1 MELFKYNTALS
12 DELKEIAKPKPIQKI
27 IFSGLKNK
35 LYQQVSIM
43 FTVYNIKLFW
53 LVPIPMRLLYRLII
67 LAINFYK
74 YIKLV

>member
-43 FTVYNIKLFW
+43 FTVYNIKLF
-53 LVPIPMRLLYRLII
+53 
-67 LAINFYK
+67 
-74 YIKLV
+74 